1 LEAPTQASLFS
12 QSRPVRRAACL
23 LAGAGVLILIP
34 MLYIGWPAREF
45 SAFRSF
51 IKATA
56 GYASQT
62 VDAVPA
68 PLVPAPLV
76 PVHVALVQ
84 QEAVPI
90 YLACIGTVQAYNT
103 VSITSRVDGQI
114 AQILFVEGQD
124 VKQGDPLVIIDQRPF
139 QALLD
144 QQLATLQKDQ
154 ALLAGAV
161 LDMQRYDT
169 LAIKSF
175 ATQQQVDQQ
184 HALVDQYRA
193 QTSNDQAQINYART
207 QLEYTTIRAPISGR
221 VGIRQIDQGNFLH
234 ASDSKP
240 IVVITQLQPISVI
253 FTLAAAALERTKLT
267 LGRVAA
273 SVVAIGQDDRTELD
287 RGTVE
292 VVDNQVDQSTGTIKL
307 RASFPNTEFKLWPGN
322 FVNGRITVDTRPE
335 GLTVPAIAL
344 QHGPRGDFVWVVKSD
359 NTVMSV
365 NVTADQVA
373 NGRVLIER
381 GLSKDQRVVT
391 SGYYRLENGAKVEID
406 ATAEKPPSAG

>member
-1 LEAPTQASLFS
+1 
-12 QSRPVRRAACL
+12 
-23 LAGAGVLILIP
+23 
-34 MLYIGWPAREF
+34 
-45 SAFRSF
+45 
-51 IKATA
+51 
-56 GYASQT
+56 